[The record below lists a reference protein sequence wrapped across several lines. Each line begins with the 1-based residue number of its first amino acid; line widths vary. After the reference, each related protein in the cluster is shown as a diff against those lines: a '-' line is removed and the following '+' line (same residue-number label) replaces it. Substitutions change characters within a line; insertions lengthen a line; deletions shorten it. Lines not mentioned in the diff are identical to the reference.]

1 MLTAYLKNTRIGKS
15 AIIYG
20 DSERT
25 FIRKRAEK
33 KSDKETT
40 KEIPRYYAYLSAVSI
55 MNKRVIVRFLL
66 PYISY

>member
-1 MLTAYLKNTRIGKS
+1 MIHKKNTRIDKS
-15 AIIYG
+15 AIIYE
-20 DSERT
+20 DPLRT

-55 MNKRVIVRFLL
+55 MNRRVIFRFLL
-66 PYISY
+66 PYSNY

>member
-1 MLTAYLKNTRIGKS
+1 MGKS
-15 AIIYG
+15 AIIYK
-20 DSERT
+20 DPVRT

-55 MNKRVIVRFLL
+55 MKKRVMARFLL
-66 PYISY
+66 PYIIY